1 MDNAEMTIDSPIP
14 KKKVSVTTTPIR
26 VKKATAR
33 TIRSLVSK
41 LNRKSLGGKVLVDD
55 IVSKAISLLSEDHL
69 EEIKASTYTS
79 KDRLEIRYK
88 EYCQEHGNIT
98 KEKFLEFLL
107 DASFQDLK
115 SKDQNEK
122 E

>member
-1 MDNAEMTIDSPIP
+1 MDHLKMTIEAPVP

-33 TIRSLVSK
+33 TIRSIVSK
-41 LNRKSLGGKVLVDD
+41 LNKKTLGGKVLADD
-55 IVSKAISLLSEDHL
+55 IVSKAISLLSESDL

-79 KDRLEIRYK
+79 QDRLEIRHK
-88 EYCQEHGNIT
+88 EYCQQHGNVT
-98 KEKFLEFLL
+98 KEKFLELLL
-107 DASFQDLK
+107 DSNFQNLK
-115 SKDQNEK
+115 SKDQNEN